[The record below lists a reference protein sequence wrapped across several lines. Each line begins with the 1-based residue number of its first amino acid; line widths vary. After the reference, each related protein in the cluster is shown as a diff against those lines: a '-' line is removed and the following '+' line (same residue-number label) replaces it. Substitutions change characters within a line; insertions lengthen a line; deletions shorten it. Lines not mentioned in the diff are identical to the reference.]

1 MEQSHYIIEMNH
13 IYKSFSGVEALKDV
27 SINLKK
33 NEVVGIVGHNGA
45 GKSTLIKCLCGLLR
59 YSSGSILFKQ
69 KEINGLKTHQII
81 SQSIAYVPQ
90 TNNVFSRLSVEH
102 NLDLGSLAHP
112 QSRDQ
117 RLVHVFELF
126 PDLKRYLGKKAG
138 ILSGGQRQML
148 AIARALMSSPKLLL
162 LDEPSAGLSPLFR
175 MQVFEHVTKIKETG
189 VTVVMVDMVMELSL
203 IHI

>member
-1 MEQSHYIIEMNH
+1 MNSSMNGKLLEIRDLSAGYSASVNIINDITM
-13 IYKSFSGVEALKDV
+13 GVEDGEILTL
-27 SINLKK
+27 I
-33 NEVVGIVGHNGA
+33 GPNGA

-69 KEINGLKTHQII
+69 KEINRLKTHQII

-117 RLVHVFELF
+117 GLVHVFELF

-148 AIARALMSSPKLLL
+148 AIARALMSVSYTHLTLPTIC
-162 LDEPSAGLSPLFR
+162 S
-175 MQVFEHVTKIKETG
+175 V
-189 VTVVMVDMVMELSL
+189 
-203 IHI
+203 